1 MIANS
6 LIEQGRDKPAGQK
19 VFFPLGVR
27 SEDYTSELDEFTTN
41 RWKKFTKDNDNR
53 TRTHLDDYR
62 WQYSL
67 HK

>member
-27 SEDYTSELDEFTTN
+27 SEDYTSELHETMTN
-41 RWKKFTKDNDNR
+41 RWKKITQDNEN
-53 TRTHLDDYR
+53 TTWTQFDDYR

-67 HK
+67 QK